1 MTRQGGLAMRGQY
14 PREYLEFI
22 RLFNEGRY
30 AESHEAL
37 MEAWSR
43 DHSNRFYKALI
54 QMARAL
60 EHWEAASYYWSENL
74 SRGARELL
82 EPYRPHHAGLDIDSL
97 VRLLET
103 CADVAQAKRKDRE
116 GHYKLPPLV
125 LKLD

>member
-1 MTRQGGLAMRGQY
+1 MRGQY
-14 PREYLEFI
+14 PPEYLEFI

-54 QMARAL
+54 QMAGAL

-74 SRGARELL
+74 FRGARELL